1 MIETKLN
8 EKDIQYLKQ
17 LYINNHIRNSKYKY
31 KINIIINKRINLE
44 NYKIMINKVYED
56 TNDIFLTFKL
66 RKAIF
71 CTNNNINII
80 LYYIILNII
89 DDEIKG
95 RRLIFNRIKNNIT
108 IYVNSYKAKVRVKK
122 NILSFINNLGLVE
135 VLDNE

>member
-1 MIETKLN
+1 
-8 EKDIQYLKQ
+8 
-17 LYINNHIRNSKYKY
+17 
-31 KINIIINKRINLE
+31 
-44 NYKIMINKVYED
+44 MINKVYED
-56 TNDIFLTFKL
+56 TNDAFLTFKL

-71 CTNNNINII
+71 CTRNEINII

-108 IYVNSYKAKVRVKK
+108 IYVNSYKARVKK
-122 NILSFINNLGLVE
+122 NILSFINNLELVE